1 MYDDH
6 DQREA
11 NIASFLANK
20 FKKCRKCGHELDY
33 KEKFY
38 YTDQICNPCRGLQ
51 PFDSED
57 APDGESAGKSPF
69 PIINLDLSKYED
81 KGQQNRCDFE
91 KQVFS
96 RYPEWQLLREK
107 AEKDWNAEHPQTEVV
122 TLKSGTKIESYNKI
136 ITDERIAEM
145 IYQYDF
151 NGTVNIKVEEL
162 ISLLWEIRK
171 NRGI

>member
-1 MYDDH
+1 MYDDY

-11 NIASFLANK
+11 NIASFLSNK
-20 FKKCRKCGHELDY
+20 IKRCIKCGCELNY
-33 KEKFY
+33 KEKFH
-38 YTDQICNPCRGLQ
+38 YTDRICNLCRGLQ

-57 APDGESAGKSPF
+57 VPRGEPEGKSPF

-81 KGQQNRCDFE
+81 KGQQNRSDFE

-107 AEKDWNAEHPQTEVV
+107 AEKDWDAAHPRPEGI
-122 TLKSGTKIESYNKI
+122 TLVNEIPSYNLI
-136 ITDERIAEM
+136 ITDERIADL
-145 IYQYDF
+145 INQYDA

-162 ISLLWEIRK
+162 ISLLWEVSEI
-171 NRGI
+171 RGI

>member
-1 MYDDH
+1 MYDDY

-11 NIASFLANK
+11 NIASFLSNK
-20 FKKCRKCGHELDY
+20 IKRCIKCGHELDY

-38 YTDQICNPCRGLQ
+38 YTDRICNLCRGLQ

-57 APDGESAGKSPF
+57 VPEVESEVKSPF

-81 KGQQNRCDFE
+81 KGQQNRSDFE

-107 AEKDWNAEHPQTEVV
+107 AEKDWDAAHPRPEKINFV
-122 TLKSGTKIESYNKI
+122 TQIPSYSLI
-136 ITDERIAEM
+136 ITDERIAEL
-145 IYQYDF
+145 INQYDA
-151 NGTVNIKVEEL
+151 NGAVNIKVEEL
-162 ISLLWEIRK
+162 ISLLWEVRK
-171 NRGI
+171 YRKI

>member
-1 MYDDH
+1 MNDDY

-11 NIASFLANK
+11 NIASFLSNK
-20 FKKCRKCGHELDY
+20 IKRCIKCEHELDY

-38 YTDQICNPCRGLQ
+38 NTDRICKLCRGLQ

-57 APDGESAGKSPF
+57 VPEVESEGKSLF

-81 KGQQNRCDFE
+81 KGQQNRSDFK

-107 AEKDWNAEHPQTEVV
+107 AEKDWDVAHPRPVGITFVTE
-122 TLKSGTKIESYNKI
+122 IPSYNLI
-136 ITDERIAEM
+136 ITDERIAEL
-145 IYQYDF
+145 INQYDA
-151 NGTVNIKVEEL
+151 NGTVSIKVEEL
-162 ISLLWEIRK
+162 ISLLWEIKDCR
-171 NRGI
+171 NI